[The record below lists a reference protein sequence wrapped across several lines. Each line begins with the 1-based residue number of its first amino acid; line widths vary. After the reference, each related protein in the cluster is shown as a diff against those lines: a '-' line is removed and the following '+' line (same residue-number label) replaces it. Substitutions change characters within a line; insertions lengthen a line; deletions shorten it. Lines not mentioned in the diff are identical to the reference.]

1 MKPSLVNL
9 GDGNPYQVQ
18 RERGDMNGSL
28 MLQCIRWLG
37 GGPMADN
44 KTHFDD
50 AATYDRFMGRW
61 SRGVGSVFLDWL
73 APPAGAR
80 WLEVGCGSGTFTGQ
94 VLDACAPASM
104 SAVDPSKSQIDYAS
118 GQPISQRVDF
128 RIADAQALPFP
139 DATFDVVA
147 SALVLNF
154 IPDRPR
160 GLSEMRRVTR
170 PGGVV
175 AGYVWDF
182 AAERG
187 PTRPLRSA
195 MLEIGV
201 DPGAVGR
208 RRHQSRSTH
217 SLFEQAGFQDIETR
231 TIDVSLNFPNFDEYW
246 RAQTPPLHPN
256 VKTIA
261 ALPEADRG
269 RLVELVRAE
278 LTARPDG
285 SITTS
290 ARANAIKAR
299 APD

>member
-1 MKPSLVNL
+1 
-9 GDGNPYQVQ
+9 
-18 RERGDMNGSL
+18 MNGSL

-80 WLEVGCGSGTFTGQ
+80 WLEVGCGSDAFTGQ
-94 VLDACAPASM
+94 VLDACTPASM

-195 MLEIGV
+195 MLGIGV
-201 DPGAVGR
+201 DPRAQSGAEDT
-208 RRHQSRSTH
+208 SLAALH

>member
-1 MKPSLVNL
+1 
-9 GDGNPYQVQ
+9 
-18 RERGDMNGSL
+18 MNGSL

-80 WLEVGCGSGTFTGQ
+80 WLEVGCGSGTFTGH

-104 SAVDPSKSQIDYAS
+104 STVDPSKSQIDYAS

-182 AAERG
+182 AANVAQPG
-187 PTRPLRSA
+187 RSA
-195 MLEIGV
+195 MLGIGV
-201 DPGAVGR
+201 DP
-208 RRHQSRSTH
+208 
-217 SLFEQAGFQDIETR
+217 
-231 TIDVSLNFPNFDEYW
+231 
-246 RAQTPPLHPN
+246 RAQSGAEDTSLAAIPTSRRLRHCR
-256 VKTIA
+256 KRIA
-261 ALPEADRG
+261 EDWSNWCAQ
-269 RLVELVRAE
+269 
-278 LTARPDG
+278 
-285 SITTS
+285 
-290 ARANAIKAR
+290 N
-299 APD
+299 

>member
-1 MKPSLVNL
+1 
-9 GDGNPYQVQ
+9 
-18 RERGDMNGSL
+18 
-28 MLQCIRWLG
+28 
-37 GGPMADN
+37 MADN

-104 SAVDPSKSQIDYAS
+104 STVDPSKSQIDYAS

-187 PTRPLRSA
+187 PTRPFRNA
-195 MLEIGV
+195 WNRRRP
-201 DPGAVGR
+201 PGAVGR
-208 RRHQSRSTH
+208 RRHQSRS
-217 SLFEQAGFQDIETR
+217 
-231 TIDVSLNFPNFDEYW
+231 
-246 RAQTPPLHPN
+246 HPN